1 MKTLKLNLCFLFGW
15 LSYQKVE
22 VSTYMWIILT
32 QQRVK
37 TAQLQQHVFCSAA
50 FIKNSELEG
59 KNLTGANTKEA

>member
-1 MKTLKLNLCFLFGW
+1 MKTLKLNLCFLFRW

-50 FIKNSELEG
+50 FIKILN
-59 KNLTGANTKEA
+59 